1 MYLYH
6 NIWLGVYVT
15 RNSAKYLYGRF
26 ELSYNKAYRNGINGL
41 VVHKTDR
48 ARVIGKYYDFLYIV
62 TIKNQLQIL
71 FLGNILWDNGQVS
84 KDAPESRQPYAGL
97 TLNSALD
104 VEVRD
109 NFVETEF
116 KDDYAYVI
124 TPNSKLNA
132 ASENNKVSNY
142 ILILIH

>member
-1 MYLYH
+1 MTFY
-6 NIWLGVYVT
+6 NI
-15 RNSAKYLYGRF
+15 NSN
-26 ELSYNKAYRNGINGL
+26 NK
-41 VVHKTDR
+41 KST
-48 ARVIGKYYDFLYIV
+48 
-62 TIKNQLQIL
+62 IL

-132 ASENNKVSNY
+132 ASGNNKVSNY

>member
-1 MYLYH
+1 M
-6 NIWLGVYVT
+6 
-15 RNSAKYLYGRF
+15 
-26 ELSYNKAYRNGINGL
+26 
-41 VVHKTDR
+41 
-48 ARVIGKYYDFLYIV
+48 
-62 TIKNQLQIL
+62 

-84 KDAPESRQPYAGL
+84 KDAPEFRQPYAGL
-97 TLNSALD
+97 TLNSAHD

-132 ASENNKVSNY
+132 ASGNNKVSNY

>member
-1 MYLYH
+1 MSFKKKLFH
-6 NIWLGVYVT
+6 PNVT
-15 RNSAKYLYGRF
+15 L
-26 ELSYNKAYRNGINGL
+26 I
-41 VVHKTDR
+41 
-48 ARVIGKYYDFLYIV
+48 
-62 TIKNQLQIL
+62 
-71 FLGNILWDNGQVS
+71 FLGNVLWDNGQVS

-97 TLNSALD
+97 TLNTALD

-132 ASENNKVSNY
+132 ASGNNKV
-142 ILILIH
+142 LILIHLKKDFSEEL